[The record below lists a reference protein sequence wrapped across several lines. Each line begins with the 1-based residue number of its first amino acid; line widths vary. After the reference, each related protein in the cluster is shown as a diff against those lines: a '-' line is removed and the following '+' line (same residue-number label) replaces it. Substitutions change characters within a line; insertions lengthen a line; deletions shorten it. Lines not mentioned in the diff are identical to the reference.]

1 MQNPMAAIHDLM
13 RNGRQAVLA
22 RIIHQVG
29 SAPRALGT
37 ECLFLDDGSL
47 IGSIGG
53 GSLEYRVSKKAG
65 ETIKQG
71 FSQTLNFRLA
81 GKEVAQSEMLCGGIV
96 DVYIEPIF
104 PENSAAVKLFKRVA
118 HLLDTGG
125 KATLVTV
132 IQNGLH
138 HADESG
144 RLLIEADG
152 TTTGS
157 IGRISE
163 IECLQLVENHRAS
176 APLLLAAE
184 GDRPPLFIETIKSYD
199 TIFLFGAG
207 HISTFVA
214 PLARMVGFKVIVFD
228 DRREFANPER
238 FPEADD
244 IVVCP
249 LTSAFDKATPT
260 PSSYMVIITR
270 GHIHDLGVL
279 RQALNLNHAYIG
291 MIGSRRKRD
300 MIYQA
305 LREEGVEQQRL
316 DQVHSPIGL
325 AIGAQTP
332 EEIAVSI
339 VAELIQIRATRS
351 NDAV

>member
-1 MQNPMAAIHDLM
+1 MQNNLAAIHELM
-13 RNGRQAVLA
+13 RNGRRSVLA

-53 GSLEYRVSKKAG
+53 GALEYRVSTKAA
-65 ETIKQG
+65 ETMEQG
-71 FSQTLNFRLA
+71 VSQTLNFRLA
-81 GKEVAQSEMLCGGIV
+81 GNQVAQTEMLCGGIV
-96 DVYIEPIF
+96 DVYIEPVF
-104 PENSAAVKLFKRVA
+104 PENPTAFKLFKRIA
-118 HLLDTGG
+118 QLLDKGG
-125 KATLVTV
+125 NGTLLTV

-138 HADESG
+138 HHDETG

-157 IGRISE
+157 IGELSAE
-163 IECLQLVENHRAS
+163 ACLHLVERHRGTT
-176 APLLLAAE
+176 PRLLAAE
-184 GDRPPLFIETIKSYD
+184 EDHPALFIETIKPYD
-199 TIFLFGAG
+199 TIYLFGAG

-214 PLARMVGFKVIVFD
+214 PLARKVGFKVIVFD
-228 DRREFANPER
+228 DREGFASRER
-238 FPEADD
+238 FPEADE
-244 IVVCP
+244 IVVGP
-249 LTSAFDKATPT
+249 LKTVLDKNIPT
-260 PSSYMVIITR
+260 LSTYIVIITR

-279 RQALNLNHAYIG
+279 RQVLNLNHAYIG

-305 LREEGVEQQRL
+305 LQEEGVAQEML
-316 DQVHSPIGL
+316 DRVHSPIGL
-325 AIGAQTP
+325 DIGAQTP

-339 VAELIQIRATRS
+339 VAELIQIRAARAK
-351 NDAV
+351 DAG

>member
-1 MQNPMAAIHDLM
+1 MQNPIAAIHDLM

-53 GSLEYRVSKKAG
+53 GSLEFRVSKKAG
-65 ETIKQG
+65 EIMEQG

-81 GKEVAQSEMLCGGIV
+81 GEEVAQSEMLCGGIV
-96 DVYIEPIF
+96 DVYIEPVF
-104 PENSAAVKLFKRVA
+104 PENTAAFKLFKRVA
-118 HLLDTGG
+118 DLLDKGG
-125 KATLVTV
+125 NATLVTV
-132 IQNGLH
+132 VQNGLH
-138 HADESG
+138 HADATG

-152 TTTGS
+152 STTGS
-157 IGRISE
+157 IGMLSE
-163 IECLQLVENHRAS
+163 KECLQLVELHRGTT
-176 APLLLAAE
+176 PVLLAAE

-199 TIFLFGAG
+199 TIYLFGAG

-214 PLARMVGFKVIVFD
+214 PLARMVDFKVIVFD
-228 DRREFANPER
+228 DREEFANRER
-238 FPEADD
+238 FPDAND

-249 LTSAFDKATPT
+249 LTAAFDNNTPT

-270 GHIHDLGVL
+270 GHIHDLGIL
-279 RQALNLNHAYIG
+279 RQVLDLKHAYIG

-305 LREEGVEQQRL
+305 LRKEGVEQKRL
-316 DQVHSPIGL
+316 DRVHSPIGL
-325 AIGAQTP
+325 AIRAQTP

-339 VAELIQIRATRS
+339 VAELILVRAARS
-351 NDAV
+351 NGLV